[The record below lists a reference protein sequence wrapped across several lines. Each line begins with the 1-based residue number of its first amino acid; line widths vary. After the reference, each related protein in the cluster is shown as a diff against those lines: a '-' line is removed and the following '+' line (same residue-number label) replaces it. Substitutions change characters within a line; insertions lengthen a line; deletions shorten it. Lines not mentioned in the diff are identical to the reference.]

1 MASYTLTPTVN
12 VDCTI
17 LLALVSDLSY
27 YDAELIL
34 REAEARAPGGKLHS
48 AVIRQLQKE
57 VEEQL
62 LPKVLYPLL
71 GGHELVCT
79 QEAATRMREIVR
91 DIGTESEKERTAI
104 VMGDDTFREATNLL
118 ERLDALATHS
128 VPHTLRL
135 PIKTVPADTSV
146 AKLPPVAVKVVEH
159 FDCTKGSAI
168 TQSVFMYGY
177 VISPFFYP
185 KPWQSQVQMSWR
197 HVKISTIMKRTREI
211 TTSERSL

>member
-34 REAEARAPGGKLHS
+34 REAEARAPGGKLHA

-71 GGHELVCT
+71 GDRDLVCT

-104 VMGDDTFREATNLL
+104 VMGDHSSEDAEDLHGKLN
-118 ERLDALATHS
+118 ALATHA
-128 VPHTLRL
+128 VPNTLRL
-135 PIKTVPADTSV
+135 PIKTVPADIALAS
-146 AKLPPVAVKVVEH
+146 LPPVAAKVVEH
-159 FDCTKGSAI
+159 FDCTRGSAI

-177 VISPFFYP
+177 VISLPHP
-185 KPWQSQVQMSWR
+185 MHWQAGRKSLGV
-197 HVKISTIMKRTREI
+197 
-211 TTSERSL
+211 TSPCLHLGVWYS

>member
-34 REAEARAPGGKLHS
+34 HEAEARAPGGKLHS
-48 AVIRQLQKE
+48 AVTRQLQKE

-71 GGHELVCT
+71 RDRELLCT

-104 VMGDDTFREATNLL
+104 VMGDYGSEEAEDIHEKLNV
-118 ERLDALATHS
+118 LANHS
-128 VPHTLRL
+128 VPKMLRL
-135 PIKTVPADTSV
+135 PIRTVPADVSLTN
-146 AKLPPVAVKVVEH
+146 LPPVAANVVEH
-159 FDCTKGSAI
+159 FACTKGSAI

-177 VISPFFYP
+177 VPL
-185 KPWQSQVQMSWR
+185 
-197 HVKISTIMKRTREI
+197 
-211 TTSERSL
+211 SESL

>member
-48 AVIRQLQKE
+48 AVIRQLKKE

-62 LPKVLYPLL
+62 LPKILYPLL
-71 GGHELVCT
+71 GDRDLVCT

-104 VMGDDTFREATNLL
+104 VMGDDTAKEAEDLH
-118 ERLDALATHS
+118 ERLNALATHS

-135 PIKTVPADTSV
+135 PIKTVPADISLG
-146 AKLPPVAVKVVEH
+146 KLPPVAAKVVEH
-159 FDCTKGSAI
+159 FDCIKGSAI

-177 VISPFFYP
+177 VILSSFSIPCP
-185 KPWQSQVQMSWR
+185 GCKSLGAMSNHR
-197 HVKISTIMKRTREI
+197 
-211 TTSERSL
+211 RS